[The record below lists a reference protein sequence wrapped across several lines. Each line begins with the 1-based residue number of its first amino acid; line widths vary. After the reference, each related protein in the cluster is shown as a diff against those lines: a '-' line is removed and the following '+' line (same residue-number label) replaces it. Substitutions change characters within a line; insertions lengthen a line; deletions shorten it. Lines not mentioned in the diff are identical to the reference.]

1 MAAAPGRPG
10 PAGTSPGGDPSRAAE
25 LGQDADVC
33 YRRHDRCHCDAT
45 GSRGHWHRPCER
57 NRGGGHRRQDSL
69 GAVESGAAARH
80 TDRRPRSSDR
90 RPLDRVLATYFP
102 GPRSYTGEDVVEIS
116 GHGSPV
122 ILRQIVCA
130 ATVAGARLAEPGEF
144 TFRAFLRGRLD
155 LVQAE
160 AVHDLVTAVTPRQAR
175 IAFDQLEGTATA
187 AIGAMDRA
195 LFDLVARL
203 EASLDFPDEG
213 YHFIDARAA
222 GVESANLAAQ
232 VRDLI
237 ASAHRGRLI
246 REGCQVAVTGRPNV
260 GKSSIFNALCGVE
273 RSIVTA
279 AAGTT
284 RDLVTETVDIGGI
297 PVTLVDT
304 AGIRTTTEEIE
315 AEGVRRAR
323 AALSVASAVIVVLD
337 RSRALDAHDR
347 ALLEETAAGP
357 RLVVANKRDLPA
369 AWSPAAEPQIAAC
382 RHVLGTCLIDG
393 SAAGAIRDAVL
404 EVIEGGTPSR
414 DTPAVSNVR
423 HMDLLGT
430 AEGALLRASAA
441 AADGASEELVLADLE
456 EARRAFEEISGKRTP
471 DAVLERIF
479 EQFCIGK

>member
-1 MAAAPGRPG
+1 MFATDDTIVAIATPPG
-10 PAGTSPGGDPSRAAE
+10 PGGVGIVRVSGTAAVAVADRILSAPSNLEPRRATLTDALDP
-25 LGQDADVC
+25 
-33 YRRHDRCHCDAT
+33 
-45 GSRGHWHRPCER
+45 
-57 NRGGGHRRQDSL
+57 
-69 GAVESGAAARH
+69 
-80 TDRRPRSSDR
+80 SDR

-102 GPRSYTGEDVVEIS
+102 GPHSYTGEDVVEIS

-122 ILRQIVCA
+122 ILRQIVRA
-130 ATVAGARLAEPGEF
+130 ATLAGARLAEPGEF

-187 AIGAMDRA
+187 VIGAMDRE

-237 ASAHRGRLI
+237 SSANRGRLI

-260 GKSSIFNALCGVE
+260 GKSSLFNELCGVQ
-273 RSIVTA
+273 RAIVTA

-284 RDLVTETVDIGGI
+284 RDLVTETVDLGGI

-323 AALSVASAVIVVLD
+323 AALGVASAVIVVLD

-382 RHVLGTCLIDG
+382 RHVLETCLIDG

-423 HMDLLGT
+423 HLDLLGT

-441 AADGASEELVLADLE
+441 AAEGASEELLLADLE